1 VVRALGS
8 AHAGRDTATGATRR
22 ELGKHVIV
30 WIGLLTAVVLAGFAL
45 RLMAY
50 AFSSSVGHTVELPR
64 SDIAR
69 WAVSEGHER
78 PLRARQWVM
87 LLVEIAFSIGMTL
100 MILGLS
106 FTAAM
111 PPNLMIGALLA
122 QVAVL
127 GALVA
132 PPLTIRLGTFDL
144 RPAAAA
150 LGIAQIAHVVFFLR
164 AAQALWG

>member
-1 VVRALGS
+1 
-8 AHAGRDTATGATRR
+8 
-22 ELGKHVIV
+22 VIV
-30 WIGLLTAVVLAGFAL
+30 WIGLMTAVVLTGVAL

-50 AFSSSVGHTVELPR
+50 AFSSSIGHTVEPPR
-64 SDIAR
+64 SEYAHFT
-69 WAVSEGHER
+69 VSEGHER
-78 PLRARQWVM
+78 PFQARQRLM

-127 GALVA
+127 GTLIA
-132 PPLTIRLGTFDL
+132 PPLSVRLGTFDL
-144 RPAAAA
+144 RPAAVA

-164 AAQALWG
+164 AAQALLG